1 VTLVA
6 ILAAAGRGDRLGQ
19 PKQLLDLAGKPVAA
33 WSLELF
39 ERNPSVDGIYIAC
52 EPDQRDRFD
61 AVAAEHAPT
70 KTRAIVPGGDTRQA
84 SVHAALSAIAPAP
97 AFVMVHDGARPF
109 LSRDVLGRVI
119 AAVRRSGG
127 AIAAVP
133 VKDTVKLASGQTI
146 ERTLAREALWA
157 AQTPQAF
164 AYELLVAA
172 HAKALADG
180 FVGTDDAALVE
191 RLGAPVE
198 LVMGSYGNI
207 KITTPEDLEMARQ
220 LAGRPEIARR

>member
-1 VTLVA
+1 VTLAV
-6 ILAAAGRGDRLGQ
+6 ILAAAGHGDRMGQ

-39 ERNPSVDGIYIAC
+39 EQSLSVDAIYVAC
-52 EPDQRDRFD
+52 EPEQRDRFE
-61 AVAAEHAPT
+61 AVAAEHAPA
-70 KTRAIVPGGDTRQA
+70 KTRAIVPGGQTRQA

-97 AFVMVHDGARPF
+97 SFVLVHDGARPF
-109 LSRDVLGRVI
+109 LSRDVLARVVE
-119 AAVRRSGG
+119 AVRRTNA

-133 VKDTVKLASGQTI
+133 VKDTIKLANGQKI
-146 ERTLAREALWA
+146 ERTISREALWS

-164 AYELLVAA
+164 AYELFVAA
-172 HAKALADG
+172 HTRALADG

-191 RLGAPVE
+191 RLGTPIE
-198 LVMGSYGNI
+198 LVMGSYGNV
-207 KITTPEDLEMARQ
+207 KITTPEDLEMARH

>member
-6 ILAAAGRGDRLGQ
+6 ILAAAGRGDRMGQ

-39 ERNPSVDGIYIAC
+39 ERSPLVGAIYIAC
-52 EPDQRDRFD
+52 ERDQRDHFD
-61 AVAAEHAPT
+61 AVAAEHAPS

-84 SVHAALSAIAPAP
+84 SVHAALSLISPAP
-97 AFVMVHDGARPF
+97 GFVLVHDGARPF
-109 LSRDVLGRVI
+109 LSRDVLGRVV
-119 AAVRRSGG
+119 AAVQRSNA

-133 VKDTVKLASGQTI
+133 LKDTVKLASGQTI
-146 ERTLAREALWA
+146 ERTLSREVLWA

-164 AYELLVAA
+164 AYELFIAA

-191 RLGAPVE
+191 RLGATVE
-198 LVMGSYGNI
+198 LVMGSYGNL
-207 KITTPEDLEMARQ
+207 KITTLEDLEMARH